1 MKTIDFQNRKDA
13 LISATRVVMMAAVIG
28 VVMVSCGGRGGNQ
41 QSGAATSET
50 QTEVETQVNS
60 LFDIPKEKI
69 IVDAKLDK
77 NTVFAEIPA
86 EFFKGVGE
94 LAGTGAAAI
103 FNNTLGI
110 WKYSI
115 QLRFYVKSGEDSAK
129 TLIDYYK
136 SIGGTVREIGL
147 KSNFAEVTFSWGE
160 SVEIAWGSFE
170 GQDSVRVQF
179 NAVKE

>member
-1 MKTIDFQNRKDA
+1 MTVTNFKISVIA
-13 LISATRVVMMAAVIG
+13 LAIGLVMI
-28 VVMVSCGGRGGNQ
+28 SCGGRGGNQ
-41 QSGAATSET
+41 QSGAATTET
-50 QTEVETQVNS
+50 AKVESKGGS

-103 FNNTLGI
+103 FNNTLSI

-115 QLRFYVKSGEDSAK
+115 QLRFYVKSGEDAAK
-129 TLIDYYK
+129 TLTEYYK
-136 SIGGTVREIGL
+136 SIGGTVREIGN

-160 SVEIAWGSFE
+160 SVEIAWSSFE